1 MDTVVSLSSWT
12 QKIFTET
19 LLKMLKKGFNTS
31 SYDLERLLL
40 KGKNK
45 KVISLMKDEWVG
57 KIMKEFVRLRAKT

>member
-1 MDTVVSLSSWT
+1 MDTVVSLSLWT

-57 KIMKEFVRLRAKT
+57 K